1 MNTNLII
8 AVGTT
13 ITAVATGVATG
24 YFINKKIDKE
34 ISKKGIFRRS
44 YFGGHLEIIVEDKK
58 KN

>member
-13 ITAVATGVATG
+13 ITAVATG
-24 YFINKKIDKE
+24 YFIKRRIDKE
-34 ISKKGIFRRS
+34 ISKEGIFRRS
-44 YFGGHLEIIVEDKK
+44 YFGGHLEIVVEDKK